1 MYLICIFFLVHGI
14 IYAGKKKKID
24 HTQPLACIDKAR
36 LHKSKNNLKT
46 VMLELL
52 SDCNISDRKILCIVG
67 INT

>member
-1 MYLICIFFLVHGI
+1 MYLICIFFSTWDHI
-14 IYAGKKKKID
+14 CWEKKID
-24 HTQPLACIDKAR
+24 HTQPLACTDKAQ
-36 LHKSKNNLKT
+36 LHKSKNSLKT